1 MNRLKVVNDSSNLQ
15 IYKIIEIYRQHKLIE
30 SYVLKLLYHNKEI
43 LLTASSQ
50 MTLEIKHGGFFEGD
64 FIEINKVDSEGII
77 FKKINKSVID
87 TTKWDKYK
95 SNINLQILIDYKLTN
110 FLNDTLP
117 ENEDPHHIVDIID
130 LDPIYQD
137 NIFMHK
143 YKTIDDHKEIQ
154 CISSPITA
162 PFIGQIQQKTRINL
176 YPGIYNPFFFIIVS
190 YNTGIAKI
198 VFWKENILKYSSLDV
213 GDTIYV
219 KTFRKKKKTEL
230 CNKLTYNTFTETM
243 YFNVDEIVS
252 NEIYKVSI
260 SLNKDI
266 FRIFDTVQGYVI
278 YSSVILKNNY
288 NGMYHEYQFIKL
300 LHKNIIKYIILF
312 NNSQKEFY
320 KLRNKNIILYEMRH
334 IKRGEISLYIST
346 IYTRIKIEHDMIFC
360 KKYFNIFDNKT
371 IIKHFNYISIERGLS
386 YLPDIFNS
394 LNDLK
399 DSTEVFGGQSKQV
412 DFFFMPIQ
420 TTIEELMN
428 NFKKETKG
436 IYDLSINEIKK
447 FFFINTIQEIVETN
461 ICVDYKVINN
471 KKEVINKTQKVY
483 QIILKDDYFIYY
495 VDNLFISEYNTIDII
510 KNLQH
515 VKCILFVDAIRIN
528 STEIMIYLTGGFK
541 YE

>member
-1 MNRLKVVNDSSNLQ
+1 MNRLKVVNDSSSLQ
-15 IYKIIEIYRQHKLIE
+15 IYKIVEIYRQHKLIE
-30 SYVLKLLYHNKEI
+30 LYVLKLLWYNKEI

-77 FKKINKSVID
+77 FKKIDKSIID
-87 TTKWDKYK
+87 TTKWDKCRA
-95 SNINLQILIDYKLTN
+95 NINLQILLDYKLTN

-117 ENEDPHHIVDIID
+117 ENRNLQYTIDEID

-137 NIFMHK
+137 NIFIHK
-143 YKTIDDHKEIQ
+143 YRVLDTHEEIP

-176 YPGIYNPFFFIIVS
+176 YPGVYNPFFFIIVS
-190 YNTGIAKI
+190 YDIGIAKI
-198 VFWKENILKYSSLDV
+198 VFWKENILKYSNLEV

-230 CNKLTYNTFTETM
+230 CSKLTYNTFTETM
-243 YFNVDEIVS
+243 YFDVDEIVS

-266 FRIFDTVQGYVI
+266 FRIFDTIQGHVI

-288 NGMYHEYQFIKL
+288 NGMYHEYQFLKL
-300 LHKNIIKYIILF
+300 LHKDTIKYVVLF

-320 KLRNKNIILYEMRH
+320 KLRNKNIILYEMRY
-334 IKRGEISLYIST
+334 IKRGEINLYIST
-346 IYTRIKIEHDMIFC
+346 IYTRIKIEHDKICC
-360 KKYFNIFDNKT
+360 KKYFNVFDNKT
-371 IIKHFNYISIERGLS
+371 ITKHFQYVSAERGLS
-386 YLPDIFNS
+386 YLPDIFNT
-394 LNDLK
+394 LDDLK
-399 DSTEVFGGQSKQV
+399 DSIEIFGGQSKQV
-412 DFFFMPIQ
+412 DFFFMPMQ
-420 TTIEELMN
+420 TTIEELTN
-428 NFKKETKG
+428 SFNKETKS

-447 FFFINTIQEIVETN
+447 FFFINTIQEIIETN
-461 ICVDYKVINN
+461 IYIDYIIINN
-471 KKEVINKTQKVY
+471 KKEVLNKTQKVY
-483 QIILKDDYFIYY
+483 QIILKNDHFIYY
-495 VDNLFISEYNTIDII
+495 TENLFIPNYNTIDII

-515 VKCILFVDAIRIN
+515 VRSILFVDAIRIN
-528 STEIMIYLTGGFK
+528 NTEIMIYLTGGFK

>member
-1 MNRLKVVNDSSNLQ
+1 MNRLKIVNDSSTLQ
-15 IYKIIEIYRQHKLIE
+15 IYKIVEIYRQHKLIE
-30 SYVLKLLYHNKEI
+30 LYVLKLLWYNKEI

-77 FKKINKSVID
+77 FKKIDKSIID
-87 TTKWDKYK
+87 TTKWDKCR
-95 SNINLQILIDYKLTN
+95 SNINLQILLDYKLTN

-117 ENEDPHHIVDIID
+117 ENKNLQYTID
-130 LDPIYQD
+130 EINLDPIYQD
-137 NIFMHK
+137 NIFIHK
-143 YKTIDDHKEIQ
+143 YRVLDTNEEIP

-176 YPGIYNPFFFIIVS
+176 YPGVYNPFFFIIVS
-190 YNTGIAKI
+190 YDIGIAKI

-230 CNKLTYNTFTETM
+230 CSKLTYNTFTETM
-243 YFNVDEIVS
+243 YFDVDEIVS

-266 FRIFDTVQGYVI
+266 FRIFDTIQGHVI

-288 NGMYHEYQFIKL
+288 NGMYHEYQFLKL
-300 LHKNIIKYIILF
+300 LHKDTIKYVVLF

-320 KLRNKNIILYEMRH
+320 KLRNKNIILYEMRY
-334 IKRGEISLYIST
+334 IKRGEINLYIST
-346 IYTRIKIEHDMIFC
+346 IYTRIKIEHDKICC
-360 KKYFNIFDNKT
+360 KKYFNVFDNKT
-371 IIKHFNYISIERGLS
+371 ITKHFQYMSAERGLS
-386 YLPDIFNS
+386 YLPDTFNT
-394 LNDLK
+394 LDDLK
-399 DSTEVFGGQSKQV
+399 DSIEIFGGQSKQV
-412 DFFFMPIQ
+412 DFFFMPMQ
-420 TTIEELMN
+420 TTIEELTN
-428 NFKKETKG
+428 SFNKETKN

-447 FFFINTIQEIVETN
+447 FFFINTIQEIIETN
-461 ICVDYKVINN
+461 IYIDYIIINN
-471 KKEVINKTQKVY
+471 KKEILNKTQKVY
-483 QIILKDDYFIYY
+483 QITLKNNHFIYY
-495 VDNLFISEYNTIDII
+495 IENLFIPNYNTIDII

-515 VKCILFVDAIRIN
+515 VRSILFVDAIRIN
-528 STEIMIYLTGGFK
+528 NTEIMIYLTGGFK